1 MGSVGER
8 RRLPHTVARP
18 SPATVALIDT
28 EMDERQM
35 RRWLRAQSI
44 KNRDRVS
51 VKPLR
56 GAVSTFNILDPDVMA
71 TWADG

>member
-1 MGSVGER
+1 
-8 RRLPHTVARP
+8 
-18 SPATVALIDT
+18 VALIDT